1 LRAGVVKRQVG
12 KAAVPERAA
21 AKEEKEKEVERL

>member
-12 KAAVPERAA
+12 KAAVSERTAK
-21 AKEEKEKEVERL
+21 KEEKEEEEVE